1 MDRKIVMGVAAVAGI
16 GLLLYLRKSGDS
28 STIAG
33 AGTLMGAA
41 AAANNWATQPIVIN
55 TKAPPVVADTT
66 AKSPAPAPAP
76 APAASSGGAG
86 WGPGYPASSST
97 GGGYLDQKTGIYHY
111 SDGSTYQNPNY
122 GTADKPKWSL
132 TGAEVASFWG

>member
-55 TKAPPVVADTT
+55 TKAPPVVADAT
-66 AKSPAPAPAP
+66 ATSAK
-76 APAASSGGAG
+76 PAANASGATWGGTTGTGPQTGSGGDG
-86 WGPGYPASSST
+86 GGQYGRPGPNGTWIWPDGSSTSPGVSSSAALSVM
-97 GGGYLDQKTGIYHY
+97 GY
-111 SDGSTYQNPNY
+111 
-122 GTADKPKWSL
+122 
-132 TGAEVASFWG
+132 

>member
-28 STIAG
+28 SAIG
-33 AGTLMGAA
+33 SAGTLVGAA

-76 APAASSGGAG
+76 SAPNDGFVIGGLSAGAAPFVGTPQPTVRDPNDPGRMTVSEYEASQRWLSS
-86 WGPGYPASSST
+86 
-97 GGGYLDQKTGIYHY
+97 
-111 SDGSTYQNPNY
+111 
-122 GTADKPKWSL
+122 
-132 TGAEVASFWG
+132 F

>member
-16 GLLLYLRKSGDS
+16 GLLLYLRKSGDFS
-28 STIAG
+28 AIGS
-33 AGTLMGAA
+33 AGTLVGAA
-41 AAANNWATQPIVIN
+41 SAANNWATQPIVIN

-76 APAASSGGAG
+76 APADSGGAG
-86 WGPGYPASSST
+86 WGAGYPAAGTST
-97 GGGYLDQKTGIYHY
+97 GGYLDQKTGVYHY

-122 GTADKPKWSL
+122 GTADKPRWSL
-132 TGAEVASFWG
+132 TGAEVAGFWG